1 MNIKNLKIAV
11 IIILVVL
18 PTFAVKVYQ
27 NINMTDQNITNVP
40 TPIADNHAVNNEY
53 IEKLVDE
60 LYEGTNLSVAVP
72 AKCADGQIAGHTP
85 IPGEDL
91 YSNMQWGV
99 NWSTNTRFT
108 IDSTGSNVY
117 DNLTGLMWT
126 KEANLCHGLWTNAID
141 FCTNLVYGGYSDW
154 RLPNR
159 NELFS
164 LVDFSEI
171 NPSLPLGH
179 PFSSVELY
187 GYWSSSTMAYYEY
200 MNYKAWVVSMFS
212 GHVYNFKKT
221 SGGNYVWPVRSG
233 L

>member
-72 AKCADGQIAGHTP
+72 AKCADGQIAGYTP

-91 YSNMQWGV
+91 YSNMQYGV
-99 NWSTNTRFT
+99 DWSTNTRFT
-108 IDSTGSNVY
+108 VDSTGSNVY

-126 KEANLCHGLWTNAID
+126 KEANLCQGLWTNAID

-154 RLPNR
+154 RLPNKK
-159 NELFS
+159 ELFS
-164 LVDFSEI
+164 LVDFSTN
-171 NPSLPLGH
+171 NPCLPVNH
-179 PFSSVELY
+179 PFTGMQSTI
-187 GYWSSSTMAYYEY
+187 YWSSSTAAPDTSC
-200 MNYKAWVVSMFS
+200 AWQINMSNCYVLSIQKNAVD
-212 GHVYNFKKT
+212 
-221 SGGNYVWPVRSG
+221 NYVWPVRAG